1 MISEELRATLA
12 KHDQQHLLKYYDAGL
27 LTEEQK
33 ASLESQLQK
42 IDFDRLK
49 KIYDVS
55 VAQTTESSS
64 DSTLEPMDSITD
76 VEKLSEDEKAAY
88 QSVALDAISRG
99 EIGLVLMAGGQGTR
113 LGCSYPK
120 GMYDISLPSHKSL
133 FQLQAER
140 ILRVQE
146 MAAARSGKACVVPWY
161 VMTSPMTHA
170 ETLAYILLRFI

>member
-1 MISEELRATLA
+1 M
-12 KHDQQHLLKYYDAGL
+12 
-27 LTEEQK
+27 
-33 ASLESQLQK
+33 
-42 IDFDRLK
+42 
-49 KIYDVS
+49 
-55 VAQTTESSS
+55 
-64 DSTLEPMDSITD
+64 
-76 VEKLSEDEKAAY
+76 EKLSEDEKAAY

-146 MAAARSGKACVVPWY
+146 MAAARSGKGIHFCSSLFPSLRRSVVRDDLSDDPRGDSCLY
-161 VMTSPMTHA
+161 PTEIYLKQANESESKSMCIVSHCKSHSNFFFSTH
-170 ETLAYILLRFI
+170 

>member
-33 ASLESQLQK
+33 ASLECQVRYARGTLTYQLQK

-64 DSTLEPMDSITD
+64 DSTVEPMDS
-76 VEKLSEDEKAAY
+76 VE
-88 QSVALDAISRG
+88 
-99 EIGLVLMAGGQGTR
+99 GLKRFLAR
-113 LGCSYPK
+113 LR
-120 GMYDISLPSHKSL
+120 MW
-133 FQLQAER
+133 
-140 ILRVQE
+140 
-146 MAAARSGKACVVPWY
+146 RS
-161 VMTSPMTHA
+161 
-170 ETLAYILLRFI
+170 